1 MEFREC
7 KKLTTLAND
16 PFRLHNCHAVRLVS
30 LPNREGQMSDEKTTQ
45 DAIRGLSPEQKIGLD
60 VPRQWASGAQVSV
73 TPDVTFI
80 VFRDQTQLEVVD
92 EEKDTSETH
101 VLVKNV
107 TTMVIPTPVARQ
119 LSDILQAQLL
129 ALDATTAAGNAE
141 A

>member
-1 MEFREC
+1 
-7 KKLTTLAND
+7 
-16 PFRLHNCHAVRLVS
+16 
-30 LPNREGQMSDEKTTQ
+30 MSDEKTTQ
-45 DAIRGLSPEQKIGLD
+45 DAIRGLSPEQKIGLV

-129 ALDATTAAGNAE
+129 ALDATTAAGNA
-141 A
+141 